1 MNLLQK
7 LWEKASFKLGK
18 TLNKGMPL
26 KKGKSKKTIAKN
38 IKTEI
43 KAGKSQKQAVAIAYS
58 KAGLSKKKKKATKKK
73 ATKKKSVK
81 KESFDSVVNDY
92 LKLFIFDE
100 AIVPQQ
106 PAPLSPA
113 EQKAANELETKK
125 KQEIIDLQRAKTDPK
140 RRKDLRTG
148 AELSRM
154 IKPTTGSTPTSTF

>member
-1 MNLLQK
+1 
-7 LWEKASFKLGK
+7 
-18 TLNKGMPL
+18 MPL

-73 ATKKKSVK
+73 SVK

-106 PAPLSPA
+106 PVSLTPD
-113 EQKAANELETKK
+113 EQKAANELEKK
-125 KQEIIDLQRAKTDPK
+125 KQIEILNLKKAKTDPK
-140 RRKDLRTG
+140 MRETLKAGMQLG
-148 AELSRM
+148 KM